1 MPGKEIIENHKH
13 FLERVA
19 LYKEYGYN
27 IEKERFFIIEK
38 ARPVSGAILEAGT
51 GKGYFTLALA
61 WEGFTFTSFDIS
73 DEEQKYA
80 RLKLTYHGL
89 EGRVRFDIADAE
101 CLPYNDRS
109 FNVIFAVNMIHHLS
123 SVRNVFDEF
132 IRILSP
138 HGKII
143 LSDLNDRGVAL
154 LDEIHALDGRKH
166 ELAGTIDEDRAKLTE
181 RGFMMKEYSSEMQY
195 VIVASSASA

>member
-1 MPGKEIIENHKH
+1 MEKEIIENHNR

-19 LYKEYGYN
+19 LYKEYGYD

-61 WEGFTFTSFDIS
+61 REGFTFTSFDIS

-80 RLKLTYHGL
+80 RLNLMYHGL
-89 EGRVRFDIADAE
+89 EDRVRFDIADAE
-101 CLPYNDRS
+101 CLPYSDDS
-109 FNVIFAVNMIHHLS
+109 FNSIFAVNMIHHVS
-123 SVRNVFDEF
+123 SVRKVFDEF
-132 IRILSP
+132 IRVLSP
-138 HGKII
+138 QGKII
-143 LSDLNDRGVAL
+143 LSDFNDRGFDL
-154 LDEIHALDGRKH
+154 LDEIHARDGRKH
-166 ELAGTIDEDRAKLTE
+166 EVAGTIDEARIKLTE

>member
-1 MPGKEIIENHKH
+1 MEKEIIEKH
-13 FLERVA
+13 NRFLERVA
-19 LYKEYGYN
+19 LYKEYGYD

-38 ARPVSGAILEAGT
+38 ARPVSGTILEAGT

-61 WEGFTFTSFDIS
+61 REGFVFTSFDVS

-80 RLKLTYHGL
+80 RLNLTYHGL
-89 EGRVRFDIADAE
+89 EDRVHFDIADAE
-101 CLPYNDRS
+101 CLPYNDDS

-138 HGKII
+138 RGKII
-143 LSDLNDRGVAL
+143 LSDFNDRGFDL
-154 LDEIHALDGRKH
+154 LDEIHARDGRKH
-166 ELAGTIDEDRAKLTE
+166 EVTGTIDEARVKLTE
-181 RGFMMKEYSSEMQY
+181 RGFMMKEYNSEMQY